1 MDINQRIEDFQSA
14 VKQNQDIAKQLYKLT
29 NGVALP
35 IQRQQIK
42 TGTYFFRARTISNI
56 LDLQNWNQKDFQAK
70 PAYKITEYGRLN
82 FPHEAMLYFTNDSE
96 QILKEVNY
104 NYQSPMV
111 IAVYQ
116 AVQSF
121 NSVQVAQSYS
131 NNGELQLTKTELH
144 ETNACINYFKNIF
157 QSNADAKDN
166 QITTILRENFYRL
179 PQDLAQAW
187 TFPTIDTSTKGIY
200 NLAIYPGVAK
210 ELLKFKGAI
219 VISKAN
225 PLGLKEI
232 DYCFDENYR
241 LDYVRNYPEL
251 QQIFNIK

>member
-116 AVQSF
+116 AVQ
-121 NSVQVAQSYS
+121 
-131 NNGELQLTKTELH
+131 
-144 ETNACINYFKNIF
+144 
-157 QSNADAKDN
+157 
-166 QITTILRENFYRL
+166 
-179 PQDLAQAW
+179 
-187 TFPTIDTSTKGIY
+187 
-200 NLAIYPGVAK
+200 
-210 ELLKFKGAI
+210 
-219 VISKAN
+219 
-225 PLGLKEI
+225 
-232 DYCFDENYR
+232 
-241 LDYVRNYPEL
+241 
-251 QQIFNIK
+251 